1 MQKFEYMHNN
11 AVAAGLVNFA
21 EEYKYSSEKF
31 YLLDIDEF
39 NIVTHY
45 GSN

>member
-1 MQKFEYMHNN
+1 MQKLEYIHNN

-21 EEYKYSSEKF
+21 EEYKYSSAKF
-31 YLLDIDEF
+31 YLLGINEF

-45 GSN
+45 SGN